1 MKTTMRSLAFLLLA
15 TTVGS
20 ASAQD
25 GHGKFASVDI
35 HTNAVCNDCKHRIE
49 TEMLYAKGVQS
60 VTEDLDKEIIHVD
73 YKAKKTDPAKLRE
86 AVSKI
91 GYLADGVQPDAAAR
105 AALPAC
111 CQMTKEEHNAPPPA
125 PPVPSAAPETVPAP
139 QH

>member
-1 MKTTMRSLAFLLLA
+1 MKSLVFLLLA
-15 TTVGS
+15 ATVGS

-25 GHGKFASVDI
+25 DPAKFASVDI

-49 TEMLYAKGVQS
+49 SEMLYVKGVQA
-60 VTEDLDKEIIHVD
+60 VTVDLAKENIHVE

-91 GYLADGVQPDAAAR
+91 GYLADDVQPDAAAR

-111 CQMTKEEHNAPPPA
+111 CQMTKEEHNASGA
-125 PPVPSAAPETVPAP
+125 PAAPAGPASPAEP

>member
-1 MKTTMRSLAFLLLA
+1 MKTTLRTLAFLLLA
-15 TTVGS
+15 ATVGS
-20 ASAQD
+20 AWAQD
-25 GHGKFASVDI
+25 DHGKFASVDI

-60 VTEDLDKEIIHVD
+60 VTVDLDKEIIHVD

-91 GYLADGVQPDAAAR
+91 GYLADDVQPDPAAR
-105 AALPAC
+105 KALPSC
-111 CQMTKEEHNAPPPA
+111 CQMTKKEHDATTPVTPSEPPSPA
-125 PPVPSAAPETVPAP
+125 EP